1 MTERAQPQRQH
12 LSLFW
17 RVFATNAAVLL
28 IAGAILSLSPASVPA
43 PTSVSEIAV
52 LLLGLAA
59 MLVVNALL
67 LRRALSPLARL
78 RALMGRVDLLHPGER
93 IPTYS
98 KDAEVLE
105 LTHAFNEMLDR
116 LEAERRESARSTLA
130 GQESERKRL
139 ARELHDEISQ
149 SLTALL
155 LEIGRAT
162 RDAPPELAARLT
174 IAQDAARSTLE
185 ELQRIVRELRP
196 EALDDLGLPS
206 ALAVLSDRVSEQT
219 GLRVVRNLDP
229 GIATLN
235 PEEELVI
242 YRIVQ
247 ESLTNIVK
255 HAKASEAE
263 LTLQCTPAETVLRI
277 KDNGSGLNGRLA
289 STGKGIR
296 GMRERALLIGAELSV
311 QSPPGAGV
319 EIRLTL
325 PSENTPR

>member
-1 MTERAQPQRQH
+1 LTERAQPQGQR

-28 IAGAILSLSPASVPA
+28 VAGAILSLSPASVPA

-67 LRRALSPLARL
+67 LRRAFFPLARL
-78 RALMGRVDLLHPGER
+78 TALMGRIDPLHPGER

-98 KDAEVLE
+98 RDVEVLE

-155 LEIGRAT
+155 LEIGRAA
-162 RDAPPELAARLT
+162 RDAPPELANGLVS
-174 IAQDAARSTLE
+174 AQDAARSSLE
-185 ELQRIVRELRP
+185 EVQRIVRELRP

-206 ALAVLSDRVSEQT
+206 ALAVLSDRVSQQT
-219 GLRVVRNLDP
+219 GLRVVRSLDP
-229 GIATLN
+229 DIWALS

-247 ESLTNIVK
+247 EGLTNVAK
-255 HAKASEAE
+255 HARASVAE
-263 LTLQCTPAETVLRI
+263 LTLRCTPAGTVLTV
-277 KDNGSGLNGRLA
+277 KDNGCGFNGRL
-289 STGKGIR
+289 STPGKGIR

-311 QSPPGAGV
+311 ESPAGGGL
-319 EIRLTL
+319 EIRLIL
-325 PSENTPR
+325 PNESTSR